1 MAIVD
6 NQNKSTYLIF
16 SLTIIVYLSFFL
28 GFFFDENSAGA
39 GGYSRDFSLNWNNLQ
54 IFLNNDFMTAVNST
68 DGTDANNNYRSSRAP
83 LVYILHSLLNPF
95 VETKI
100 GFRTSVF
107 CLSLIGPL
115 LFYYCLREKF
125 SEVNKNTLFFIS
137 SLILL
142 SPYYRT
148 SAYWALDENYGYI
161 AFFLGFIF
169 FNKFLSKQINDR
181 LNDYLFIFIIALS
194 SSACV
199 YFDQKLIFIPL
210 FFFIKIIFSKKPFE
224 MKFAITFL
232 FFLFSLPFLYLV
244 ILWGNIITNSVDYR
258 GFGQGLYYQNL
269 GFLFT
274 MISLYFFPFLFF
286 KNEKIFILV
295 KEFLK
300 SKTNL
305 FFIIIFMIYIFYM
318 IFFFDFSS
326 APLLGKGF
334 IHKFSLILFKNPYYQ
349 KFFILFCFI
358 LSLFVILIFLEKTVF
373 NFLIILYLGIISIVT
388 LMFVQEYV
396 DPLTFILIFL
406 MFDTKIK
413 INNKLVVTLFVYL
426 AVFLTGSNIYYF
438 NFYQ

>member
-1 MAIVD
+1 MG
-6 NQNKSTYLIF
+6 KY
-16 SLTIIVYLSFFL
+16 
-28 GFFFDENSAGA
+28 
-39 GGYSRDFSLNWNNLQ
+39 
-54 IFLNNDFMTAVNST
+54 
-68 DGTDANNNYRSSRAP
+68 NY
-83 LVYILHSLLNPF
+83 
-95 VETKI
+95 
-100 GFRTSVF
+100 
-107 CLSLIGPL
+107 
-115 LFYYCLREKF
+115 
-125 SEVNKNTLFFIS
+125 
-137 SLILL
+137 
-142 SPYYRT
+142 
-148 SAYWALDENYGYI
+148 
-161 AFFLGFIF
+161 
-169 FNKFLSKQINDR
+169 
-181 LNDYLFIFIIALS
+181 
-194 SSACV
+194 
-199 YFDQKLIFIPL
+199 
-210 FFFIKIIFSKKPFE
+210 
-224 MKFAITFL
+224 
-232 FFLFSLPFLYLV
+232 
-244 ILWGNIITNSVDYR
+244 NSVDYR

-300 SKTNL
+300 SKINL
-305 FFIIIFMIYIFYM
+305 FFVIIFMIYIFYM

-334 IHKFSLILFKNPYYQ
+334 VHKFSLILFKNPYYQ

-413 INNKLVVTLFVYL
+413 INNKLVVTLFAYL